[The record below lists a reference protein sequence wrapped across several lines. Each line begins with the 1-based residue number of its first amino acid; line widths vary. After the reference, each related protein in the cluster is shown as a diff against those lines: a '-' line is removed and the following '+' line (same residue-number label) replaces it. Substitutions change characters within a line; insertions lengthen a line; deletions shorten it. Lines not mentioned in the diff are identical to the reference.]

1 MKNLSDFH
9 SKIEFVLTDIDDT
22 LTTDG
27 QLESQAY
34 SALWRLHDAGLKV
47 IPITGRPAGWCE
59 MIARMWPVAGV
70 VGENGGFYF
79 RYAALVGDS
88 VIGKKS
94 AASGNPDSNSPNEK
108 IKKMQRWFFADE
120 KFIKENKLKLSVI
133 ENEVLSSVKGTALA
147 SDQFCRLMD
156 LAIDFC
162 EDVPALPDSEVTR
175 IVQIFEKH
183 GAHAKVSSIH
193 VNGWFGDYDK
203 LSTSYRFLKTEFGLT
218 ESDILAKCA
227 FVGDSPNDEPMFS
240 RFPHSFGVANVKKFS
255 SRMKSLPTYVSESEG
270 GDGFSEI
277 ADRILHL
284 KD

>member
-79 RYAALVGDS
+79 RYAAPVGDLTS
-88 VIGKKS
+88 AKKS
-94 AASGNPDSNSPNEK
+94 DSQNEK

-120 KFIKENKLKLSVI
+120 KFIKESKLKLAVI
-133 ENEVLSSVKGTALA
+133 ENEVLSSVKGTAIA

-156 LAIDFC
+156 LAVDFC
-162 EDVPALPDSEVTR
+162 EDVPALPESEVTR

-203 LSTSYRFLKTEFGLT
+203 LSTSFRFLKSEYGLT
-218 ESDILAKCA
+218 ESEILEKCA

-240 RFPHSFGVANVKKFS
+240 RFPHSFGVANVKKFA
-255 SRMKSLPTYVSESEG
+255 SRMKSLPAYVSFSEG
-270 GDGFSEI
+270 GAGFSQV
-277 ADRILHL
+277 ADRILEL
-284 KD
+284 RD

>member
-79 RYAALVGDS
+79 RYAAS
-88 VIGKKS
+88 VS
-94 AASGNPDSNSPNEK
+94 DNNSSDAPLRSQSEK

-120 KFIKENKLKLSVI
+120 KFIEENKLKLSVI
-133 ENEVLSSVKGTALA
+133 KNEVLSSVKGSAIA

-156 LAIDFC
+156 LAVDFC
-162 EDVPALPDSEVTR
+162 EDVSPLSETDVTR
-175 IVQIFEKH
+175 IVDIFEKH

-203 LSTSYRFLKTEFGLT
+203 LSTSFRFLKSEFGLS
-218 ESDILAKCA
+218 EQEILSKCV

-240 RFPHSFGVANVKKFS
+240 KFPHSFGVANVKKFAG
-255 SRMKSLPTYVSESEG
+255 RMKSLPTYVSSSEG
-270 GDGFSEI
+270 GDGFAEI
-277 ADRILHL
+277 VERIL
-284 KD
+284 KVAN

>member
-34 SALWRLHDAGLKV
+34 TALWRLHDAGLKV

-79 RYAALVGDS
+79 RYA
-88 VIGKKS
+88 
-94 AASGNPDSNSPNEK
+94 SNAGEK
-108 IKKMQRWFFADE
+108 IRKMQRWFFADE
-120 KFIKENKLKLSVI
+120 KFIKESKLKLNAI
-133 ENEVLSSVKGTALA
+133 ENEVLSSVKGCAIA

-156 LAIDFC
+156 LAVDFC
-162 EDVPALPDSEVTR
+162 EDVPALPESDVTR

-193 VNGWFGDYDK
+193 VNGWFGEYDK
-203 LSTSYRFLKTEFGLT
+203 LSTSFRFLKNEFGLS
-218 ESDILAKCA
+218 ENDILNKCI

-240 RFPHSFGVANVKKFS
+240 KFPHSFGVANVKRFA
-255 SRMKSLPTYVSESEG
+255 SRMKHMPAYVSQSEG

-284 KD
+284 TD